1 MDLRVDLTEP
11 GSDDERLEELSLRLA
26 QELRELDVDAV
37 AAAGDGEAP
46 EGSRSALAAV
56 AGALVVSMRPTTAQ
70 LFSVVAAIRDWL
82 RRSPVQRTVKVT
94 IEGDTLELTG
104 ASDELQRRVV
114 EDWIA
119 KHATA

>member
-37 AAAGDGEAP
+37 AAASAGAAP

-56 AGALVVSMRPTTAQ
+56 AGALVVSMRPTSQQ
-70 LFSVVAAIRDWL
+70 LFSVVATIRDWL
-82 RRSPVQRTVKVT
+82 RRSPVQRTVKMT
-94 IEGDTLELTG
+94 IDGDTLELTG
-104 ASDELQRRVV
+104 ASDELQRQVV
-114 EDWIA
+114 ENWIS